1 VFSIHEVT
9 ELWLGWQHASQSEQN
24 ARAPQSTCEQ
34 LVSNAQNAQ
43 PEGERDH
50 VGRPS
55 RHFAGLP
62 LSTRKGSRNAKRISS
77 DAWFID

>member
-1 VFSIHEVT
+1 VA
-9 ELWLGWQHASQSEQN
+9 GWQHASQSEQN
-24 ARAPQSTCEQ
+24 ARAPQSMREQ
-34 LVSNAQNAQ
+34 LVSNGQ

-50 VGRPS
+50 VGRPN

-62 LSTRKGSRNAKRISS
+62 LSTRRASKNAKRISS